1 MKIKEKIL
9 WNLIYELTL
18 FEKLLQRLNL
28 IQLRNF

>member
-9 WNLIYELTL
+9 WNLIYELIL
-18 FEKLLQRLNL
+18 FEKLSQRLNL

>member
-18 FEKLLQRLNL
+18 FEKLSQRLNL